1 MRLGNVGQEEFPG
14 ALESHGIEAE
24 PQAILHFADRLQRKK
39 LLLDKS
45 ERTFPSTFLPK
56 SNEDRI
62 GNRCDLGT
70 GPPNLGP
77 ENKGESAG
85 LTLNLLHLVADGGRF
100 KAIFTAPIHNHYCT
114 TCDDNAGGCMPE
126 AQINETCEEDA
137 EACTVELFF
146 TPENH
151 NAFVFRSRCGPP
163 SHCPA
168 RYTELMCTPFMDKM
182 QTCRICCFENNCH
195 DATPASPL
203 RLKIMKR
210 LLIDVGKN
218 PAQVE
223 HDIHRANIKHK
234 NMRGADEL
242 RFDEVLM
249 THLVDPSGG
258 STAPGASVR
267 MFVFLVPAA
276 GGEGYEW
283 LNEGRISPKQYCINL
298 PAFSVVPPRCY
309 YDLADFGLVIGCLF
323 VTFATHTELV
333 CFVKPIHRCAP
344 IPD

>member
-1 MRLGNVGQEEFPG
+1 MPHDDQYY
-14 ALESHGIEAE
+14 
-24 PQAILHFADRLQRKK
+24 K
-39 LLLDKS
+39 
-45 ERTFPSTFLPK
+45 
-56 SNEDRI
+56 RI
-62 GNRCDLGT
+62 
-70 GPPNLGP
+70 P
-77 ENKGESAG
+77 
-85 LTLNLLHLVADGGRF
+85 
-100 KAIFTAPIHNHYCT
+100 HYCT

-223 HDIHRANIKHK
+223 HDIHRAN
-234 NMRGADEL
+234 MYARSL
-242 RFDEVLM
+242 
-249 THLVDPSGG
+249 
-258 STAPGASVR
+258 STATRVPTTPEPFSTAGGRRTMLRTRRPASVEAPVISTPR
-267 MFVFLVPAA
+267 PRAISETENPEL
-276 GGEGYEW
+276 
-283 LNEGRISPKQYCINL
+283 LRIREMGDIVTL
-298 PAFSVVPPRCY
+298 PADKGRSTVVMDKTDYTTKLQSLLEDEGAFELSETGEFKKHVNSVNRAIDKLRKAGALKRNETLAAKAIDAAMARFYGLPEVHKPGVPLRP
-309 YDLADFGLVIGCLF
+309 
-323 VTFATHTELV
+323 
-333 CFVKPIHRCAP
+333 
-344 IPD
+344 